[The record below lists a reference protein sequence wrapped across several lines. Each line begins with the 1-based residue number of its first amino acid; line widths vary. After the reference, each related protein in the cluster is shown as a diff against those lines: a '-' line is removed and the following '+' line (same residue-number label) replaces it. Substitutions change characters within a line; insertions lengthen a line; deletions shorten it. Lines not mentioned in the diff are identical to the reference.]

1 MSAASVYIVEERPQ
15 VRTALAAR
23 LGQSPQ
29 ITVMGHRGEAQ
40 AALAEIEASQPD
52 AILLEV
58 KRADGM
64 GLEILRR
71 LADLPARPKIIVLTS
86 YPASWE
92 RQSAERT
99 GADAYVLKDIES
111 EELIR
116 VILELVGA

>member
-15 VRTALAAR
+15 VRTALADR
-23 LGQSPQ
+23 LGRSPEIQ
-29 ITVMGHRGEAQ
+29 VAGQQGEAQ
-40 AALAEIEASQPD
+40 AALSEIEETRPD

-71 LADLPARPKIIVLTS
+71 LAALPDRPKIIVLTS

-99 GADAYVLKDIES
+99 GADAYVLKEIES

-116 VILELVGA
+116 LILDLVGA

>member
-15 VRTALAAR
+15 VRTALATR
-23 LGQSPQ
+23 LGKSSK
-29 ITVMGHRGEAQ
+29 IKVTGHSGEAQ
-40 AALAEIEASQPD
+40 TALEEIGAGKPD

-58 KRADGM
+58 KRTDGM

-71 LADLPARPKIIVLTS
+71 LADLPDRPKIIVLTS

-92 RQSAERT
+92 QQSAERT

-116 VILELVGA
+116 LILELVGS

>member
-15 VRTALAAR
+15 VRDALAAR

-29 ITVMGHRGEAQ
+29 IKVMGQRGEVQ
-40 AALAEIEASQPD
+40 PALEEIEESKPD

-58 KRADGM
+58 KRTDGM

-71 LADLPARPKIIVLTS
+71 LADLAKRPKIIVLTS

-92 RQSAERT
+92 MQSAQRT

-111 EELIR
+111 EELIQL
-116 VILELVGA
+116 ILDLVEG

>member
-1 MSAASVYIVEERPQ
+1 VSAASVYIVEERPQ
-15 VRTALAAR
+15 VRTALADR
-23 LGQSPQ
+23 LGRSPEIQ
-29 ITVMGHRGEAQ
+29 VAGQQGEAQ
-40 AALAEIEASQPD
+40 AALSEIEETRPD

-71 LADLPARPKIIVLTS
+71 LAALPDRPKIIVLTS

-99 GADAYVLKDIES
+99 GADAYVLKEIES

-116 VILELVGA
+116 LILDLVGA

>member
-23 LGQSPQ
+23 LGRSPQ
-29 ITVMGHRGEAQ
+29 IKVTGHHGEAQ
-40 AALAEIEASQPD
+40 AALAEIDEVKPD

-58 KRADGM
+58 KRTDGM

-71 LADLPARPKIIVLTS
+71 LAGLPKRPKIIVLTS

-116 VILELVGA
+116 VILDLVGS